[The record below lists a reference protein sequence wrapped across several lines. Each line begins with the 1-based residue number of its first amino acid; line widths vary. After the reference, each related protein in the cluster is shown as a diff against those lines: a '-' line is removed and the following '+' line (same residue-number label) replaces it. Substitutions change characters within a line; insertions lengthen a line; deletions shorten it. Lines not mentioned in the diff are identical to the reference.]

1 MSEKRMTV
9 DVKLLTYNF
18 RFRQLTWREESALDG
33 SSKNI
38 VRLMLAAALE
48 EVSGI
53 KVKTPA
59 EATKVIAALP
69 LPVANRV
76 FRIYRGLLPKNRKFQ
91 TGNLYR
97 APEPSVYVKRVH
109 RSLQVIEKATDT
121 VMRKMEQ
128 DFGKKEVEEAAEI
141 DRQIVKGSKLRGA
154 VRVKNE

>member
-1 MSEKRMTV
+1 MTV
-9 DVKLLTYNF
+9 DVQLLTYKF
-18 RFRQLTWREESALDG
+18 RFRKLTWREESALEG
-33 SSKNI
+33 SSKNV
-38 VRLMLAAALE
+38 VRLLLAAALE

-59 EATKVIAALP
+59 EASKVINALP

-97 APEPSVYVKRVH
+97 APEPSIYIKRVAAVEEAVD
-109 RSLQVIEKATDT
+109 QATDK
-121 VMRKMEQ
+121 VVEKMEQ
-128 DFGKKEVEEAAEI
+128 DFGKKEVQEAAEI

-154 VRVKNE
+154 VKVKDE